1 MRLEQ
6 KRLHSYGHNAS
17 KQCNVILPSQVN
29 ELKDFVGEKSS
40 NETFS
45 IKGAGNSF
53 GDVFLPQDH
62 TVIDMSGLNSIINF
76 DSLSSTVTVEAG
88 VNVGELQRFLLVRGF
103 YLPSC
108 SGAIDNT
115 AAGDASANINGKD
128 SWRKGH
134 YYHNVLSLELLDTT
148 GKIHTITK
156 IDEAFRSIIGGLGLI
171 GVIVNLTLRIE
182 PVLGSMLSIS
192 RTVTRSLSE
201 TVNCMMEQ
209 CKEPN
214 DFAYAWVDSLARG
227 INCGRGII
235 ESARFVDGADDDL
248 NELLKMPDRV
258 LGIPDDWFWNT
269 YRVSWNFVQK
279 LNLHTP
285 VYRMV
290 NAARFQM
297 LKNKNGTTETGYF
310 KYQFPMMS
318 TLPNWNKRFIKKG
331 MQEIHCIFSAAVFE
345 NAVFDLWKVMAQFR
359 LYPELAAIRKHKADE
374 AFLSFAADG
383 LSTTLNYDRFG
394 RTDDE
399 IYRMERKLIETVIKY
414 KGKVYLAKFP
424 YITSEELKEMYP
436 NVDSFLNQKKIYDPE
451 NRLVSSASARLF
463 KDLL

>member
-17 KQCNVILPSQVN
+17 KQCNVILPFQVN

-62 TVIDMSGLNSIINF
+62 TVIDMTGINRIINF

-115 AAGDASANINGKD
+115 IAGDASANINGKD

-201 TVNCMMEQ
+201 TVNYMVEQ

-214 DFAYAWVDSLARG
+214 DFAYAWVDPLARG
-227 INCGRGII
+227 IKCGRSII
-235 ESARFVDGADDDL
+235 EAARFVEGADDDL
-248 NELLKMPDRV
+248 NELLKMPDHV
-258 LGIPDDWFWNT
+258 LGIPDDWFWSA

-285 VYRMV
+285 IYRMV
-290 NAARFQM
+290 NAARYQV
-297 LKNKNGTTETGYF
+297 LKNKNATTETGYF
-310 KYQFPMMS
+310 KYQFPIMS
-318 TLPNWNKRFIKKG
+318 KLPNWNKRFIKNG
-331 MQEIHCIFSAAVFE
+331 MQEIHCIFSAAIFE
-345 NAVFDLWKVMAQFR
+345 NAVFELWKIMAQFR
-359 LYPELAAIRKHKADE
+359 LYPELAAIRKHKADD
-374 AFLSFAADG
+374 AYLSFAADG
-383 LSTTLNYDRFG
+383 LSTTLNYDRYG
-394 RTDDE
+394 HSDDE
-399 IYRMERKLIETVIKY
+399 LYRMERRLVETVIKY
-414 KGKVYLAKFP
+414 NGKIYLAKFP
-424 YITSEELKEMYP
+424 YITSDELKEMYP
-436 NVDSFLNQKKIYDPE
+436 KVNQFLEHKQKFDPE
-451 NRLVSSASARLF
+451 NRLVSSASVRLF
-463 KDLL
+463 ES